1 MGRMLP
7 SLTRPLAP
15 EGSPKGAYL
24 VHTRVVYS
32 VHRIPVM
39 PVYLVHRIQ
48 LGRMGPQTQPHGG
61 TGGFAGGRE
70 RLHIYIL

>member
-1 MGRMLP
+1 MGRRLP

-24 VHTRVVYS
+24 VHTRVVYL